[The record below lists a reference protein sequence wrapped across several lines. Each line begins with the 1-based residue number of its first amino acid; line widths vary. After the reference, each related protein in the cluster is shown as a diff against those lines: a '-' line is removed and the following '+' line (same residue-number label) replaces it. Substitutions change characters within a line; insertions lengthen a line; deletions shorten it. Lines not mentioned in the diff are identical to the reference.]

1 MGRALR
7 GAAGRQS
14 KNKGVG
20 KPENLR
26 GCAVIR
32 GESAGKTGNKGW
44 ERRKITGWIYL
55 VVMVSVSPET
65 VPWMP
70 SVLSRLAGT

>member
-14 KNKGVG
+14 KTKGS
-20 KPENLR
+20 ENRKILR

-44 ERRKITGWIYL
+44 ERRKMTGLYL

-70 SVLSRLAGT
+70 SVFSRLAGT